1 MACLECARDVEQKLL
16 TLYKYNGCSKFGGLL
31 PVTSSCLS
39 PEGTDTRSLGTLVS
53 VAATGPL

>member
-1 MACLECARDVEQKLL
+1 VACLECARDVEQKLL

-39 PEGTDTRSLGTLVS
+39 PEGTDTRSLGT
-53 VAATGPL
+53 